1 MAANASVSTLL
12 FSLLANCGQASSLL
26 HLHAQPFH
34 SSMPLLSL
42 FMLNFMLLIKGCLPE
57 SCPPWLPALSIICF
71 YLAPAIMCLVRDLC
85 WFLST
90 SLKHSF
96 HQSQCTYMSIAISAF
111 PLWEEGGSPILF
123 KASFHPRSGVFPCS
137 LMHNNHSFYLPH
149 S

>member
-12 FSLLANCGQASSLL
+12 FSLLSNCCQASSLL

-34 SSMPLLSL
+34 SSMSLLIL
-42 FMLNFMLLIKGCLPE
+42 FMLDFMLLIKCCLPE
-57 SCPPWLPALSIICF
+57 SCPPRLPAISIICF
-71 YLAPAIMCLVRDLC
+71 YLAPAFMCLLRTLC

-96 HQSQCTYMSIAISAF
+96 HQSQCTYMPITTSAF
-111 PLWEEGGSPILF
+111 PPWEEEGSPILF
-123 KASFHPRSGVFPCS
+123 KASFHLGSGVYPCS
-137 LMHNNHSFYLPH
+137 FMHNNHSFYLPY